1 MEIVKHCDDGQT
13 KIETP
18 EKGAEF
24 QLFLKST
31 GSYENADPDERDIL
45 VCDEK
50 GYAKSKKLPYGT
62 YTVHQTK
69 GWEGR
74 DKIADFDVFICENS
88 KPYSYIINDKILN
101 PILRWL
107 RWMQNQENNSL
118 RRGRISDL

>member
-62 YTVHQTK
+62 YTVHQT
-69 GWEGR
+69 
-74 DKIADFDVFICENS
+74 
-88 KPYSYIINDKILN
+88 
-101 PILRWL
+101 
-107 RWMQNQENNSL
+107 
-118 RRGRISDL
+118 